1 MKVILLQD
9 VKSVGKKGEV
19 VNASDGYARNFLF
32 PKKLAQEANDVNMH
46 ILNKKNEADRKKK
59 LAEIEDAQKVANELK
74 DKEVIIY
81 AKSGD
86 NGRLF
91 GAITT
96 KDISQEM
103 EKQLNITIDKKK
115 IVVNTIKTMGLYDV
129 EVKLYPEISTK
140 IKVIIKEQQ

>member
-59 LAEIEDAQKVANELK
+59 LAEIEEAQKVANELK
-74 DKEVIIY
+74 DKEVVIY

-115 IVVNTIKTMGLYDV
+115 IVVNTIKTMGSYDV

>member
-59 LAEIEDAQKVANELK
+59 LAEIEEAQKVANELK

-103 EKQLNITIDKKK
+103 EKQLDITIDKKK

>member
-59 LAEIEDAQKVANELK
+59 LAEIEEAQKVANELK

-103 EKQLNITIDKKK
+103 EKQLNVTIDKKK

>member
-59 LAEIEDAQKVANELK
+59 LAEIEEAQKVANELK

-115 IVVNTIKTMGLYDV
+115 IIVNTIKTMGLYDV

-140 IKVIIKEQQ
+140 IKVIIKERQ

>member
-9 VKSVGKKGEV
+9 VKSVGKKGDV

-59 LAEIEDAQKVANELK
+59 LAETEAAQKIANDLK
-74 DKEVIIY
+74 DKEVVIY
-81 AKSGD
+81 AKAGD
-86 NGRLF
+86 GGKLF
-91 GAITT
+91 GAITS

-103 EKQLNITIDKKK
+103 ETQLNISVDKKK
-115 IVVNTIKTMGLYDV
+115 IVMNTIKSIGTYTV

-140 IKVIIKEQQ
+140 IKISIKHKA

>member
-59 LAEIEDAQKVANELK
+59 LAEIEEAQKVANDLK
-74 DKEVIIY
+74 DKEVVIY

-103 EKQLNITIDKKK
+103 EKQLNITVDKKK
-115 IVVNTIKTMGLYDV
+115 IVVNTIKTMGSYDV

>member
-59 LAEIEDAQKVANELK
+59 LAEIEEAQKVANELK
-74 DKEVIIY
+74 DKEVVIY

>member
-59 LAEIEDAQKVANELK
+59 LAEIEEAQKVANELK

-115 IVVNTIKTMGLYDV
+115 IVVNTIKTMGLYNV

>member
-59 LAEIEDAQKVANELK
+59 LAEIEEAQKVANELK

-103 EKQLNITIDKKK
+103 EKQFNITIDKKK

>member
-59 LAEIEDAQKVANELK
+59 LAEIEEAQKVANELK
-74 DKEVIIY
+74 DKEVVIY

-103 EKQLNITIDKKK
+103 EKQLNITVDKKK
-115 IVVNTIKTMGLYDV
+115 IVVNTIKTMGSYDV

>member
-32 PKKLAQEANDVNMH
+32 PQKLAQEANDVNMH

-59 LAEIEDAQKVANELK
+59 LAEIEEAQKVANELK
-74 DKEVIIY
+74 DKEVVIY

-115 IVVNTIKTMGLYDV
+115 IVVNTIKTMGSYDV

>member
-59 LAEIEDAQKVANELK
+59 LAEIEEAQKVANELK
-74 DKEVIIY
+74 DKEVIIH

>member
-59 LAEIEDAQKVANELK
+59 LAEVEEAQKVANELK

>member
-59 LAEIEDAQKVANELK
+59 LAEIEEAQKVANGLK
-74 DKEVIIY
+74 DKEVVIY

-103 EKQLNITIDKKK
+103 EKQLNVIVDKKK
-115 IVVNTIKTMGLYDV
+115 IVVNTIKTMGAYDV

>member
-59 LAEIEDAQKVANELK
+59 LAEIEEAQKVANELK
-74 DKEVIIY
+74 DKEVVIY

-103 EKQLNITIDKKK
+103 EKQLNITVDKKK
-115 IVVNTIKTMGLYDV
+115 IVVNTIKTMGSYDV

-140 IKVIIKEQQ
+140 IKVVIKEQQ

>member
-59 LAEIEDAQKVANELK
+59 LAEIEEAQKVANELK
-74 DKEVIIY
+74 DKEVVIY

-91 GAITT
+91 GAITS
-96 KDISQEM
+96 KDIATALN
-103 EKQLNITIDKKK
+103 KQYNVDIDKKK
-115 IVVNTIKTMGLYDV
+115 IVTDTIKTMGAFEI

-140 IKVIIKEQQ
+140 IKVVIKEQQ

>member
-59 LAEIEDAQKVANELK
+59 LAEIEEAQKVANELK

-103 EKQLNITIDKKK
+103 EKQLSVTVDKKK
-115 IVVNTIKTMGLYDV
+115 IVVNTIKTMGSYDV